1 MQCSADTV
9 IIGRKGSINNPIFVK
24 EPFWNVDTAFGLE
37 AKRDI
42 LHDIH
47 EDRCRMEAV
56 TRYNA
61 MLTYNPENGIT
72 LEGEKQHNNGKRATG
87 VYSSAALNP

>member
-1 MQCSADTV
+1 
-9 IIGRKGSINNPIFVK
+9 
-24 EPFWNVDTAFGLE
+24 
-37 AKRDI
+37 
-42 LHDIH
+42 
-47 EDRCRMEAV
+47 MEAV

-72 LEGEKQHNNGKRATG
+72 LEEEKQHKNGKRATG